1 MARLSNENWAKDLM
15 HANQDIYVSKIMEVI
30 APAIRASLAVPDKK
44 LNLHKRKPEDLA
56 NPSLA
61 LARQFKLAQDV
72 LNVTIPVRLYVQKEL
87 AGALRDEPRSN
98 PPAIVTGY
106 TLLSGYRPVD
116 LAFVCGRHL
125 TYYRGEHFIRT
136 MYQSHTELKT
146 LLLASMRLVGMGP
159 GDSAV
164 DATARQLGKYL
175 DQAHLDIL
183 KQVVRKFVDA
193 GGQADIKG
201 WMHATEI
208 TALRAGLLLC
218 NDVDTAVRMT
228 QQISPETS
236 TDLAPRDKV
245 REIVLYSISEAYFRL
260 REQLGIQIKV

>member
-1 MARLSNENWAKDLM
+1 M
-15 HANQDIYVSKIMEVI
+15 HVNQDIYISKIMEVI
-30 APAIRASLAVPDKK
+30 APVVRASLAVPDKK
-44 LNLHKRKPEDLA
+44 LNLNKRKPEDLA

-72 LNVTIPVRLYVQKEL
+72 LNVTIPVRLFIQKEL
-87 AGALRDEPRSN
+87 AGALRDEARSN
-98 PPAIVTGY
+98 PPAIITGY

-146 LLLASMRLVGMGP
+146 LLLAAMRVVGMG
-159 GDSAV
+159 GG
-164 DATARQLGKYL
+164 DATVESTAKQLAKHM
-175 DQAHLDIL
+175 DQPHLDVL

-193 GGQADIKG
+193 GGHADIKR
-201 WMHATEI
+201 WMQAAEI

-218 NDVDTAVRMT
+218 DDVDTAVHMT
-228 QQISPETS
+228 QQIASES
-236 TDLAPRDKV
+236 TADLAPRDKV
-245 REIVLYSISEAYFRL
+245 KEIVLFSISESYFRL